1 MSVPYA
7 TLPTAIIPE
16 EQIQYA
22 AALTAEPLD
31 AAEPAPPHT
40 RPSESTVVEPDRGYV
55 PRGHHREADENGV
68 WRIVKDPIQGRIAQD
83 IYEDHGTFMEASA
96 TVQIVT
102 FYKTEERQAEWANRL
117 KLPKNSDKLAATL
130 KQKGD
135 PNKTWRWIHCEGL
148 HGPTMKTI
156 AKETGW
162 PLDKFAGIFAWTRP
176 SSEWANGCLR
186 VHFLDQL
193 TPIWMLFRE
202 DESNPVFI
210 TCTKLDPNPKLRTRW
225 EDFVDFGDSR
235 PNLLLRKD
243 PSLML
248 YAMMRA
254 IIQDLRFTASQKHKD
269 MTAAYNLAMS
279 KPSQKSLQ
287 YFYELQQSLIRIKL
301 DTTSLR
307 DAATNLIIFV
317 DSMHTHRKEKKP
329 LVSEDTRYMLKDQ
342 IGLITLL
349 FNELPEVTR
358 QADAVANL
366 AFNVSSH

>member
-1 MSVPYA
+1 MFVLVW
-7 TLPTAIIPE
+7 TL
-16 EQIQYA
+16 
-22 AALTAEPLD
+22 
-31 AAEPAPPHT
+31 
-40 RPSESTVVEPDRGYV
+40 RSESWTD
-55 PRGHHREADENGV
+55 
-68 WRIVKDPIQGRIAQD
+68 
-83 IYEDHGTFMEASA
+83 GT
-96 TVQIVT
+96 
-102 FYKTEERQAEWANRL
+102 L
-117 KLPKNSDKLAATL
+117 
-130 KQKGD
+130 G
-135 PNKTWRWIHCEGL
+135 
-148 HGPTMKTI
+148 
-156 AKETGW
+156 
-162 PLDKFAGIFAWTRP
+162 TRP
-176 SSEWANGCLR
+176 SSEWASGCLR

-210 TCTKLDPNPKLRTRW
+210 TCTKLDPNQKLKTRW

-235 PNLLLRKD
+235 PDLLLRKD

-254 IIQDLRFTASQKHKD
+254 VIQDLRFTASQKHRD

-317 DSMHTHRKEKKP
+317 DGMQKEASIIGKEP
-329 LVSEDTRYMLKDQ
+329 LISDDTQYMLKDQ

-349 FNELPEVTR
+349 FEELPEVTR
-358 QADAVANL
+358 QAEAVANL
-366 AFNVSSH
+366 AFNSLSFNTNNLLRLLAVLTMASVPLTIATGVLGVNYFSGDVVTGAT

>member
-1 MSVPYA
+1 
-7 TLPTAIIPE
+7 
-16 EQIQYA
+16 
-22 AALTAEPLD
+22 
-31 AAEPAPPHT
+31 
-40 RPSESTVVEPDRGYV
+40 
-55 PRGHHREADENGV
+55 
-68 WRIVKDPIQGRIAQD
+68 
-83 IYEDHGTFMEASA
+83 
-96 TVQIVT
+96 
-102 FYKTEERQAEWANRL
+102 
-117 KLPKNSDKLAATL
+117 
-130 KQKGD
+130 
-135 PNKTWRWIHCEGL
+135 
-148 HGPTMKTI
+148 
-156 AKETGW
+156 
-162 PLDKFAGIFAWTRP
+162 
-176 SSEWANGCLR
+176 
-186 VHFLDQL
+186 
-193 TPIWMLFRE
+193 
-202 DESNPVFI
+202 
-210 TCTKLDPNPKLRTRW
+210 
-225 EDFVDFGDSR
+225 
-235 PNLLLRKD
+235 
-243 PSLML
+243 ML

-366 AFNVSSH
+366 AFNSLSFSSNNLLRLLAILTMASVPLTIATGVLGVNYFSGDVVTGTTVAVVLCSVTGAIILGLLVYLAWGWIKTQHPHYRRGVEQRDSSLEAYAESREAEQRFADLEAQNQRLRTFQGKMDAARPDYLPVVTESVRPPVRSRSTLAAISGFVGVTRR